1 MRGSKQKRAGSGG
14 HLGAFQFV
22 SRSRSFTPVPTLW
35 ISHSR
40 TRRRLDRTPRIPLKP
55 EKSTAEFA
63 ENLKLGRPVLPSG
76 RGVRRQHG
84 ATHVSTS
91 MPRPLHIP
99 ERNFSDVFRPAVSR
113 GHAAFPDG
121 RAPQATPPGPM
132 VGLRKLRLQA
142 LWSGSASYASKIA
155 VTPCPP
161 AAQTEIRPRTG
172 LPVSFFF
179 SASCL
184 ANCATIRPPV
194 AANG

>member
-1 MRGSKQKRAGSGG
+1 MY
-14 HLGAFQFV
+14 
-22 SRSRSFTPVPTLW
+22 
-35 ISHSR
+35 
-40 TRRRLDRTPRIPLKP
+40 
-55 EKSTAEFA
+55 
-63 ENLKLGRPVLPSG
+63 
-76 RGVRRQHG
+76 
-84 ATHVSTS
+84 
-91 MPRPLHIP
+91 RPLCRGRYTSPKEI
-99 ERNFSDVFRPAVSR
+99 FRMFFGLRFLEV
-113 GHAAFPDG
+113 
-121 RAPQATPPGPM
+121 TPHSPM

>member
-1 MRGSKQKRAGSGG
+1 MY
-14 HLGAFQFV
+14 
-22 SRSRSFTPVPTLW
+22 
-35 ISHSR
+35 
-40 TRRRLDRTPRIPLKP
+40 
-55 EKSTAEFA
+55 
-63 ENLKLGRPVLPSG
+63 
-76 RGVRRQHG
+76 
-84 ATHVSTS
+84 
-91 MPRPLHIP
+91 RPLCRGRYTSPKEI
-99 ERNFSDVFRPAVSR
+99 FRMFFGLRFLEVTPHSPMVGSASYASR
-113 GHAAFPDG
+113 PYG